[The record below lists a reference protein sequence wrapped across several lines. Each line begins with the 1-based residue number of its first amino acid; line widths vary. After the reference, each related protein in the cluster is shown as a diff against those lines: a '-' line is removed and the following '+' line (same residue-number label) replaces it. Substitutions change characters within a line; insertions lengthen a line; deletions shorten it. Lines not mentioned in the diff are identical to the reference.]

1 MVEYLIE
8 AHTRR
13 GVSSRF
19 APSYGAALKRG
30 KMLLLSNAHVSE
42 VHIKRSNGLRGKDY
56 NEKTITI
63 ISKKEIRD
71 ISDNV

>member
-1 MVEYLIE
+1 MVEYMIE

-13 GVSSRF
+13 GISSRF

-30 KMLLLSNAHVSE
+30 KMLLVQNAHVTE
-42 VHIKRSNGLRGKDY
+42 VHIKRCNGLKGKDY
-56 NEKTITI
+56 HEKTITI
-63 ISKKEIRD
+63 VSKKEIRD